1 MKNILALAILAAALG
16 FGYYTYSMKTDS
28 GAMDTG
34 TLPSVSEHAERPAH
48 YAAKKID
55 TPMSAIAFLQAS
67 DEALGLILKAD
78 TLSDTN
84 FEAIHER
91 SYTME
96 AAVDK
101 LVDEKIGSSDVL
113 SVLNEAVQ
121 AIHYASE
128 KHEEAKLREW
138 AISFSEAVSNVDV
151 ISMNDQDHED
161 GVYEIIIE
169 NHVFTPDEIIV
180 PAGKKLKLVVKN
192 MDSTPEEFESDDF
205 KREKIIPG
213 NSEGTIFVGPLK
225 PGKYHYFGEFNLDTA
240 SGYIIAE

>member
-16 FGYYTYSMKTDS
+16 FGYYTYSMKENS

-34 TLPSVSEHAERPAH
+34 TLQSVSKHAERPDH
-48 YAAKKID
+48 YAAKEID

-67 DEALGLILKAD
+67 DEALQLMLKAD
-78 TLSDTN
+78 ILSNSD
-84 FEAIHER
+84 FQAIHER

-101 LVDEKIGSSDVL
+101 LVYEKIGSPDVL
-113 SVLNEAVQ
+113 SILNESVQ

-128 KHEEAKLREW
+128 KYEEEKLRIW
-138 AISFSEAVSNVDV
+138 ASSFSEAVSNVDV
-151 ISMNDQDHED
+151 ISMNDKDHED
-161 GVYEIIIE
+161 DVYEIIIKD
-169 NHVFTPDEIIV
+169 HMFTPDEIIV
-180 PAGKKLKLVVKN
+180 PAGKKLKLIVKN

-240 SGYIIAE
+240 NGYIIAE